1 MVDWQSMQHR
11 NTDTQG
17 DNERDRCSN
26 TEEGQPWPTFSKNS
40 PHCPISREGQL
51 GIRSFAGNVHPAV
64 LQSWWDRTSWL
75 SEQIR
80 VSAMKRYQHGEIRD
94 IKRTLPRNCVLV
106 RKVMVT
112 PLRTLFMAPEVM
124 MTNRVVRRFGE
135 ENALRCV
142 FRDDSGARLIVKDF
156 VQGPCYD
163 QQSSIVAN
171 IVQRTL
177 SHGVEINNRHYH
189 FLAWSNSQMRD
200 HGCYMYAST
209 LNRRTGDKAMTV
221 EDMRE
226 WMGDFSSSK
235 NVPKLMS
242 RMGQCFTQAQ
252 PTVSITLDEWCVEA
266 DVEGGAGHPETHEPY
281 CFSDGCGRIS
291 PSLARR
297 VALALQLD
305 IVPSC
310 YQVRFKGFKGVLAI
324 DPSLDLARNGPKVV
338 FRMFDLTL
346 IFVIYSGM
354 FWKLTS
360 RGI

>member
-1 MVDWQSMQHR
+1 
-11 NTDTQG
+11 
-17 DNERDRCSN
+17 
-26 TEEGQPWPTFSKNS
+26 
-40 PHCPISREGQL
+40 
-51 GIRSFAGNVHPAV
+51 
-64 LQSWWDRTSWL
+64 
-75 SEQIR
+75 
-80 VSAMKRYQHGEIRD
+80 
-94 IKRTLPRNCVLV
+94 
-106 RKVMVT
+106 
-112 PLRTLFMAPEVM
+112 MAPEVM

-163 QQSSIVAN
+163 
-171 IVQRTL
+171 RK
-177 SHGVEINNRHYH
+177 
-189 FLAWSNSQMRD
+189 MRD

-209 LNRRTGDKAMTV
+209 QRRNGDSAMTV
-221 EDMRE
+221 EEMRE

-252 PTVSITLDEWCVEA
+252 PTVTIKPNEWCIEK

-324 DPSLDLARNGPKVV
+324 DPCLDLANNGLKLV
-338 FRMFDLTL
+338 FRFDFCVIRNCQKEVDLKMFDNFALKQFAVT
-346 IFVIYSGM
+346 I
-354 FWKLTS
+354 
-360 RGI
+360 